1 MHLYKIYKG
10 TRNGL
15 TYAGSTRAKYPNEV
29 WRLLRD
35 SQLDGTYYWG
45 TKNAWRRYITTGDFK
60 GIYKATFAR

>member
-1 MHLYKIYKG
+1 M
-10 TRNGL
+10 
-15 TYAGSTRAKYPNEV
+15 TYTGSTRAKYPNEV

-45 TKNAWRRYITTGDFK
+45 TKNAWRRYVTTGDFK